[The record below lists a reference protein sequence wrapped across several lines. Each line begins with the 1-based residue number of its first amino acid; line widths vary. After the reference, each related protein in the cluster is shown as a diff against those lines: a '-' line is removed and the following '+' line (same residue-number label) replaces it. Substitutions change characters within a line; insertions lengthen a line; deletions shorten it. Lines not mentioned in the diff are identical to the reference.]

1 MKTAAQKPVDIEGV
15 APVTILDSTGRV
27 VQTITAD
34 EFRRI
39 HGIPERPK
47 PEMLRRR
54 KGRSR
59 PSEPVQDAEAVDDTA
74 LDEADHQRAI
84 PSRCEPA
91 GVGTR
96 PRAHAHV

>member
-1 MKTAAQKPVDIEGV
+1 MKTTAQKPVEIESV

-59 PSEPVQDAEAVDDTA
+59 PSEPVQDAEAVDEAA
-74 LDEADHQRAI
+74 LDEPDHHEADDTVA
-84 PSRCEPA
+84 
-91 GVGTR
+91 V
-96 PRAHAHV
+96 